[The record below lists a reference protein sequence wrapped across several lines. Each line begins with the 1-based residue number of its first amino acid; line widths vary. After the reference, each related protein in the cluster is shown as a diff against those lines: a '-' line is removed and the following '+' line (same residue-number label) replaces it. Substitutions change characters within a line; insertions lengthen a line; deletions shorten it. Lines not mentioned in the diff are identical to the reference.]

1 MIVVFLAEDE
11 DLEDLEDLHEDN
23 LVAAGVTPNKPFK
36 KPMQKIIFRLAKTS
50 KSSIL
55 KIRQLILKCINF
67 QTSTSDTR
75 IKSSAQITL
84 KCIH

>member
-36 KPMQKIIFRLAKTS
+36 QSMQKIIFRLAQTS

-67 QTSTSDTR
+67 QTSTSDMK
-75 IKSSAQITL
+75 IKSSAQLTL